1 MSALLSRCL
10 ILVLGTLYP
19 AYRSY
24 KAIKNKDLRE
34 HVKWMMYWIVFALFT
49 TTETFLDI
57 FFSWFPFYYEIKILF
72 ILWVLSPATR
82 GSSLLYKKVVHPL
95 LIAREKEI
103 DDLIEKTKQQ
113 GYSTFIQLF
122 SSGFNY
128 ASNLFLTSALKGQ
141 MLLGN
146 QLKKS
151 LSLNDVYDEA
161 NEHSSVSTRT
171 NGNKVSP
178 INEEEYSDYE
188 QEQTHKP
195 RRIASV
201 KTSKKLVNKNS
212 YEIIDDEMFLDDSTE
227 VRSKPPNPT
236 STKKRSNSKQ
246 TIQAQNSSSS
256 SSYKSNEASHFG
268 TITRAKSSKTKS
280 ATSSSLTNHTTN
292 DNYDN

>member
-1 MSALLSRCL
+1 
-10 ILVLGTLYP
+10 
-19 AYRSY
+19 
-24 KAIKNKDLRE
+24 
-34 HVKWMMYWIVFALFT
+34 MMYWIVFALFT

-195 RRIASV
+195 RRIACNY
-201 KTSKKLVNKNS
+201 LLFF
-212 YEIIDDEMFLDDSTE
+212 FL
-227 VRSKPPNPT
+227 
-236 STKKRSNSKQ
+236 
-246 TIQAQNSSSS
+246 
-256 SSYKSNEASHFG
+256 
-268 TITRAKSSKTKS
+268 
-280 ATSSSLTNHTTN
+280 
-292 DNYDN
+292 